1 MTIDEKSSLRKVFFY
16 ARVTIKVLL
25 KFIIN
30 GMICQVKIVMEPTS
44 IYFIKSVT
52 EYV

>member
-1 MTIDEKSSLRKVFFY
+1 MTTNEKIKFENSVFY
-16 ARVTIKVLL
+16 AWETKKVSF

-52 EYV
+52 EFV